1 MSKEEKKKRE
11 NEQIKILNDIKNR
24 QSHFGALSP
33 FEKAKE
39 YSYLLKELENN
50 LKSFPEEDKNKKYYK
65 EYEEEIEK
73 INEIIA
79 QIYFEDKKYDKAIE
93 IDKKI
98 IKKNAKY
105 HKSFKR
111 LYLSYWALGDKE
123 LAVIYGSFLLSRTD
137 KNIKNKYYKD
147 LVPEIEKNLR
157 QVAKEFK
164 NKSWW
169 SEIKLNRGMY
179 IRAILFVICIIY
191 LILNFK
197 DFKLLI

>member
-24 QSHFGALSP
+24 QSHFGVLSP
-33 FEKAKE
+33 IEKAKE
-39 YSYLLKELENN
+39 FSYLLKELENN
-50 LKSFPEEDKNKKYYK
+50 LKSIPEEDKNKKYYK

-73 INEIIA
+73 INDIIA

-93 IDKKI
+93 VDKKI
-98 IKKNAKY
+98 IKKNDKY

-123 LAVIYGSFLLSRTD
+123 LAVIYGSFLLSRAD

-164 NKSWW
+164 NKSLW
-169 SEIKLNRGMY
+169 SDIKLNRGMY
-179 IRAILFVICIIY
+179 IRAILFIVCIIY

-197 DFKLLI
+197 DLKLIF

>member
-24 QSHFGALSP
+24 QSHFGVLSP
-33 FEKAKE
+33 IEKAKE
-39 YSYLLKELENN
+39 FSYLLKELKNN
-50 LKSFPEEDKNKKYYK
+50 LKSIPEEKKKKKYYK

-73 INEIIA
+73 INDIIA

-93 IDKKI
+93 VDKKI
-98 IKKNAKY
+98 IKKNDKY

-123 LAVIYGSFLLSRTD
+123 LAVIYGSFLLSRAD

-164 NKSWW
+164 NKSLW
-169 SEIKLNRGMY
+169 SDIKLNRGMY
-179 IRAILFVICIIY
+179 IRAILFIVCIIY

-197 DFKLLI
+197 DLKLIF